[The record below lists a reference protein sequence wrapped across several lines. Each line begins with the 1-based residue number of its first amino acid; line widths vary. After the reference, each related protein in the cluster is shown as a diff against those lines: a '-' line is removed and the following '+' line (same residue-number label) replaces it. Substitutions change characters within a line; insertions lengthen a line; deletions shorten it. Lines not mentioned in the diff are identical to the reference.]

1 MADTDKVKEA
11 LKSFFK
17 SGSSYNIALFFVL
30 TVIVH
35 VIDAYFSFDR
45 RSMLGYVM
53 GMYIFIAL
61 LAAFFVYKSDKILDW
76 TRIGACLGISFLC
89 IILPFLSTKL
99 TAVFKLVPTAY
110 ISGIILF
117 APIWP
122 LLVIFSNEDNKF
134 VKFVGTSYILF
145 WFFLFTVYFAQNV
158 ETRLISLN
166 SEHIKVLEPLQGVW
180 NTVVKIAKDIWAG
193 LLALPENIGKA
204 QKRLEAEALGEYYT
218 GEIDQNA
225 QQRLGVYIE
234 NIQAADSSFYEDQP
248 VTIWGTLIAQTIDE
262 PIQIKI
268 GCTKN
273 EKDAKEV
280 EIYPK
285 DTFDIDMSEEEGI
298 ECTFTNRSLPE
309 GSHEVGLKADFN
321 FLTMAYIKTYF
332 MDTENKRAL
341 SSQNIDP
348 LDYYQIADKEPG
360 AIYTNGPVMIGLD
373 LGKPPLMT
381 DREFRFG
388 ITLTNNWEGN
398 IKEVTDMYLIM
409 PNSVEM
415 GNQRSDGYYCG
426 GKRNYLFEKSSC
438 SDIGE
443 EDKGCKDST
452 HNVFKMKTT
461 GEKIKDVDDFET
473 LLCRFNIIDAQG
485 LLGEV
490 PLATRYFKVVARYNY
505 TISKEIGVTVRGGDG
520 LKIYFNETQCSTT
533 CEDKDGCICP
543 LGCVINL
550 DTEIG
555 KGANCGGPKGD
566 GQTINLT
573 DCLTNCTD
581 PDGCICLNTCKI
593 QGKINYNN
601 DCGGYLDNIDVSG
614 SGTCSADGW
623 KDICSECQN
632 ARDPNDALIYEGIFC
647 VNNKW
652 VCTNIANSEETS
664 YKPLEDCP

>member
-11 LKSFFK
+11 LKSFFRTDSK
-17 SGSSYNIALFFVL
+17 GNLTLFFIL
-30 TVIVH
+30 TIVAH
-35 VIDAYFSFDR
+35 VVDAYYGFDR
-45 RSMLGYVM
+45 RSMLGFFI
-53 GMYIFIAL
+53 GMYMFIAFM
-61 LAAFFVYKSDKILDW
+61 AAFLVYKSDKLLDFPK
-76 TRIGACLGISFLC
+76 IAGCLGISFLC
-89 IILPFLSTKL
+89 IILPFLSTKISSL
-99 TAVFKLVPTAY
+99 LSFVPTAY
-110 ISGIILF
+110 ISGVILF

-122 LLVIFSNEDNKF
+122 LIVIFGNQEDKF
-134 VKFVGTSYILF
+134 IRFFGNIYIIF
-145 WFFLFTVYFAQNV
+145 WFFLFTVYFAQNI

-180 NTVVKIAKDIWAG
+180 NTLVKIANDIWAG

-204 QKRLEAEALGEYYT
+204 QRRLEAEALGEYYT

-225 QQRLGVYIE
+225 QQKLGVYIE
-234 NIQAADSSFYEDQP
+234 NIQAADTSFYEDQP

-273 EKDAKEV
+273 KKDAKDV
-280 EIYPK
+280 LIYPK

-298 ECTFTNRSLPE
+298 ECTFANGSLTE
-309 GSHEVGLKADFN
+309 GNHEVGLKADFN

-332 MDTENKRAL
+332 MDAENKRAL

-348 LDYYQIADKEPG
+348 LDYYQIIDKEPV

-381 DREFRFG
+381 DRDFRFA
-388 ITLTNNWEGN
+388 ITLTNDWEGT
-398 IKEVTDMYLIM
+398 IKEVTGMYLIV

-415 GNQRSDGYYCG
+415 GNQRSDGYYCS

-461 GEKIKDVDDFET
+461 NEKIKDVDDFET
-473 LLCRFNIIDAQG
+473 LLCRLNVLDANG
-485 LLGEV
+485 ILGEV
-490 PLATRYFKVVARYNY
+490 PLATRYFKVVAKYNY
-505 TISKEIGVTVRGGDG
+505 TISKDIGVTVKGGDG
-520 LKIYFNETQCSTT
+520 LKVYFNETQCSTT
-533 CEDKDGCICP
+533 CDDKDGCICP
-543 LGCVINL
+543 LGCEINL
-550 DTEIG
+550 DVEIG
-555 KGANCGGPKGD
+555 KDTSCGGPKKD
-566 GQTINLT
+566 SITINLT

-593 QGKINYNN
+593 QGRINYNT
-601 DCGGYLDNIDVSG
+601 DCGGYLDSIDISG

-623 KDICSECQN
+623 KDICDECSN
-632 ARDPNDALIYEGIFC
+632 AQDPNGNLLYEGIFC

-652 VCTNIANSEETS
+652 VCTNNANSEETS
-664 YKPLEDCP
+664 YKSLEACP